1 MRKKQRNR
9 KRVIIYTRGR
19 FLYSCVLLRF
29 GNTLGCPSLRRRQ
42 SYENLPYNISV
53 FDKWEAEEGGN
64 DE

>member
-1 MRKKQRNR
+1 MRKKQKKESYNLH
-9 KRVIIYTRGR
+9 KGR

-42 SYENLPYNISV
+42 SYENLPYNISI
-53 FDKWEAEEGGN
+53 FDKWEDEEGGN